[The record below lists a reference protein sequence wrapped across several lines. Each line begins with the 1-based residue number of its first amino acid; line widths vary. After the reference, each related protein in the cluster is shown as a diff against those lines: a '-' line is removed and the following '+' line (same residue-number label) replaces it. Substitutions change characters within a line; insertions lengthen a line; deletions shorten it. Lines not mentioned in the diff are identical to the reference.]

1 MTRYLSLAFLAIFF
15 TTVLFGYNDVPRKP
29 TSAELPNY
37 PEAARMARVAGS
49 VKLWF
54 VLNGN
59 GTVSEAGITSGSPLL
74 RDSALANL
82 KTWRFGLG
90 TFKPN
95 VKYKTE
101 YIYRLDVQKQA
112 GEPKLTISIVD
123 ARRVEITSE
132 LYVHPVE

>member
-1 MTRYLSLAFLAIFF
+1 MTRYLALAFLAILF
-15 TTVLFGYNDVPRKP
+15 TTALFGDNDAPRKP
-29 TSAELPNY
+29 TSAELPSY

-54 VLNGN
+54 VLNGEGAVN
-59 GTVSEAGITSGSPLL
+59 EAGITSGSPLL

-82 KTWRFGLG
+82 KTWRFDLG
-90 TFKPN
+90 TCKPN
-95 VKYKTE
+95 VKYGTE

-123 ARRVEITSE
+123 ARQVEITSE
-132 LYVHPVE
+132 LYVDPVE